1 MPNQLNEDQKKE
13 VKAIYLKPTVQQ
25 NFIQDLQKSLVE
37 IFPFCDDLNKIS
49 KEGFSPHLTLG
60 QFETSE
66 IQNKIKEFES
76 TFKPI
81 EFIVSEIY
89 FISRT
94 DKDPFVIKETIKF
107 QDAPIRIEKN
117 LEVKIPEKF
126 YNSDPI
132 LECTQKIKTW
142 IQTEDKNKLPKKLE
156 GFEASIKTRLHVNVY
171 VDVDFIIALLELNGW
186 ITLNRT
192 GVAPPTD
199 DKIEFHPSL
208 KNTSSSAIEN
218 SNIKMPNQLNEDQKK
233 EVKAIYL
240 KSLSYFQNTPHYPKN
255 FTAFRNSVAQLCVVK
270 KKCFNK

>member
-1 MPNQLNEDQKKE
+1 MDSNRRQKQIAK
-13 VKAIYLKPTVQQ
+13 
-25 NFIQDLQKSLVE
+25 
-37 IFPFCDDLNKIS
+37 
-49 KEGFSPHLTLG
+49 
-60 QFETSE
+60 
-66 IQNKIKEFES
+66 
-76 TFKPI
+76 
-81 EFIVSEIY
+81 
-89 FISRT
+89 
-94 DKDPFVIKETIKF
+94 
-107 QDAPIRIEKN
+107 
-117 LEVKIPEKF
+117 
-126 YNSDPI
+126 
-132 LECTQKIKTW
+132 
-142 IQTEDKNKLPKKLE
+142 KKLE

-218 SNIKMPNQLNEDQKK
+218 SIIKMPNQLNEDQKK

-270 KKCFNK
+270 KNVSTNDVISILETDKLITINENKKIKY